1 MTRLPLTYAE
11 LIAAYAPKTGGPLD
25 LAIIPGAIGGAF
37 DQATGIY
44 TDPR

>member
-11 LIAAYAPKTGGPLD
+11 LIAAYAPKTGG
-25 LAIIPGAIGGAF
+25 AF